1 LQPNHSAVRLAM
13 PLYKICLL
21 GAEST
26 GKSTL
31 AEALSSALRARGYWA
46 QATPEALRVFCERFG
61 RLPLMSDEAII
72 LKAQKCT
79 ELAIAALALKREADE
94 AGPSVEPGEP
104 HFLISDSSPLLTA
117 FTSRWYFRDESLL
130 QEGFDHQPSYLQCFL
145 IEPSLA
151 WEPDGIQRDGP
162 GVRAK
167 FHADLRDFLNLHH
180 IAFEAIALKP
190 DAVSKSSGQ
199 ARAMADQLLA
209 KAGLPQRR

>member
-1 LQPNHSAVRLAM
+1 LQPINSAVRLAM

-61 RLPLMSDEAII
+61 RLPLMSDEPLI

-94 AGPSVEPGEP
+94 VRPSVKPIEPR
-104 HFLISDSSPLLTA
+104 FLISDSSPLLTA
-117 FTSRWYFRDESLL
+117 FTSRWYFHDESLL
-130 QEGFDHQPSYLQCFL
+130 QEGVDHQTSYLHCFL

-162 GVRAK
+162 GVRDR
-167 FHADLRDFLNLHH
+167 FHTDLQNFLNAHH
-180 IAFEAIALKP
+180 IPYEAVAPKP
-190 DAVSKSSGQ
+190 DAVSKSGGQ

>member
-1 LQPNHSAVRLAM
+1 M

-31 AEALSSALRARGYWA
+31 AEALSCALRARGYWA

-61 RLPLMSDEAII
+61 RLPLISDEALI
-72 LKAQKCT
+72 LKAQKCA
-79 ELAIAALALKREADE
+79 ELALGALAPKRQADE
-94 AGPSVEPGEP
+94 VRSSVEPSEP
-104 HFLISDSSPLLTA
+104 RFLISDSSPLLTA
-117 FTSRWYFRDESLL
+117 FTSRWYFNDESLVR
-130 QEGFDHQPSYLQCFL
+130 EGVDHQASYLHCFL

-162 GVRAK
+162 GVRLK
-167 FHADLRDFLNLHH
+167 FHAELRDFLNKHH
-180 IAFEAIALKP
+180 IPFEAVAPKP

-199 ARAMADQLLA
+199 ARAMAGQLLA